1 MCMFVLCRRSQI
13 RLGKLS
19 FKFKIFVLHDLIVL
33 VFEKK
38 PFEVDDDNGGVVVEV
53 VTKNFKDILRGHP

>member
-1 MCMFVLCRRSQI
+1 MCMFVLCRRLQI

-33 VFEKK
+33 ILEKK
-38 PFEVDDDNGGVVVEV
+38 PFEVDDNNGGVVVEV
-53 VTKNFKDILRGHP
+53 VTKNYKDIGR

>member
-33 VFEKK
+33 IFEKK
-38 PFEVDDDNGGVVVEV
+38 PFEVDDTNGGVVAEV
-53 VTKNFKDILRGHP
+53 VTKNFKIYIL

>member
-33 VFEKK
+33 IFEKK
-38 PFEVDDDNGGVVVEV
+38 PFEVDDTNGGVVAEV
-53 VTKNFKDILRGHP
+53 VTKNYKDIGR

>member
-33 VFEKK
+33 IFQKK
-38 PFEVDDDNGGVVVEV
+38 PFEVDDNNGGVVVEV
-53 VTKNFKDILRGHP
+53 VTKN

>member
-33 VFEKK
+33 IFEKK
-38 PFEVDDDNGGVVVEV
+38 PFEVDDNGGVVVEV
-53 VTKNFKDILRGHP
+53 VTKNYNDIGR